1 MILTF
6 LILVKRDQKLDG
18 SSLSVIRNDT
28 PSLKESGVR
37 TKAKKP
43 KKDVSVSFKQ
53 DDDEMESVDKKET
66 TNGYSSIG
74 YSAIN
79 GGRKENDETNPDNQ
93 NDEEIR
99 KDEAET
105 NENNSNTQ
113 L

>member
-1 MILTF
+1 
-6 LILVKRDQKLDG
+6 
-18 SSLSVIRNDT
+18 
-28 PSLKESGVR
+28 
-37 TKAKKP
+37 
-43 KKDVSVSFKQ
+43 
-53 DDDEMESVDKKET
+53 MESVDKKET
-66 TNGYSSIG
+66 TNGYSALG

-79 GGRKENDETNPDNQ
+79 GGRKENGETNPDNQ